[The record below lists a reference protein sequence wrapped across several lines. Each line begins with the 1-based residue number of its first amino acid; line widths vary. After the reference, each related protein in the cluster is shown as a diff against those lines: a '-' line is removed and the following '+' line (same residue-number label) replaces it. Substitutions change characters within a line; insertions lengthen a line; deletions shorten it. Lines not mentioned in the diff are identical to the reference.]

1 MIDLRSDTLTTPT
14 QEMLEAVLTAPLG
27 DDDRTHELGRGED
40 PTVNELE
47 DLAARITG
55 KQAAVL
61 MPSGCMAN
69 TAAVL
74 AQVKPGSTLLVDEQQ
89 HLLISEKYLFD
100 PDFGRMRA
108 RTYRHD
114 AQGRPVLTDIEA
126 RLAEGGVG
134 LVCVENTHNYAGGAA
149 IPPERLESVHR
160 LARAAGVPVHMDGA
174 RLFNAAVA
182 LKVAPEELC
191 RHVDTLMFCL
201 SKGLSA
207 PVGSL
212 VCGPQDTILE
222 VRRMRKALGGA
233 MRQAGVIAA
242 PGLVALRRNV
252 ERLAE
257 DHGNAQAFAERIAGL
272 RHTRLVGAV
281 ATNIAVVDV
290 SSCCPDPLR
299 YCELAAERGLIVRPV
314 LKRYIR
320 FVFYRG
326 VTRADALAA
335 AGIVRALDAEL
346 GAQRAPDAV

>member
-14 QEMLEAVLTAPLG
+14 REMLEAVLTAPLG

-55 KQAAVL
+55 KQAAAL

-114 AQGRPVLTDIEA
+114 AQGRPVLADIEA
-126 RLAEGGVG
+126 RLTEGDVG

-222 VRRMRKALGGA
+222 VRRVRKALGGA

-257 DHGNAQAFAERIAGL
+257 DHGNARAFAERIAGL

-335 AGIVRALDAEL
+335 ADIVRALDAEL
-346 GAQRAPDAV
+346 DAQADA

>member
-1 MIDLRSDTLTTPT
+1 MIDLRSDTLTKPTP
-14 QEMLEAVLTAPLG
+14 EMLEAILTAPLG

-47 DLAARITG
+47 DLAAQICG

-74 AQVKPGSTLLVDEQQ
+74 AQAKPGSTLLVDEQQ

-100 PDFGRMRA
+100 PEFGRMQLK
-108 RTYRHD
+108 TYRHD
-114 AQGRPVLTDIEA
+114 EHGQPNLDDIE
-126 RLAEGGVG
+126 RKLAAGGVD
-134 LVCVENTHNYAGGAA
+134 LVCVENSHNYAGGAV
-149 IPPERLESVHR
+149 ITPERLAAVHE
-160 LARAAGVPVHMDGA
+160 LARAHGVPVHMDGA
-174 RLFNAAVA
+174 RMFNAAIA
-182 LKVAPEELC
+182 LGVEPAEIC

-207 PVGSL
+207 PVGSI
-212 VCGPQDTILE
+212 VCGDQKTILE

-242 PGLVALRRNV
+242 PGLYALHHTV

-257 DHGNAQAFAERIAGL
+257 DHANARAFADAIGGLTRTRI
-272 RHTRLVGAV
+272 VGDV
-281 ATNIAVVDV
+281 VTNIVVVDV
-290 SSCCPDPLR
+290 SDLADDPLA
-299 YCELAAERGLIVRPV
+299 YCERAAEHGLVIRPV
-314 LKRYIR
+314 MKRYIR

-326 VTRADALAA
+326 ITRDDALAA
-335 AGIVRALDAEL
+335 AAIVRDLE
-346 GAQRAPDAV
+346 GHSGTE

>member
-14 QEMLEAVLTAPLG
+14 REMLEAVLTAPLG

-74 AQVKPGSTLLVDEQQ
+74 AQAKPGSTLLVDEQQ

-114 AQGRPVLTDIEA
+114 AQGRPVLADIEA

-222 VRRMRKALGGA
+222 VRRVRKTLGGA

-252 ERLAE
+252 ERLE
-257 DHGNAQAFAERIAGL
+257 IG
-272 RHTRLVGAV
+272 
-281 ATNIAVVDV
+281 
-290 SSCCPDPLR
+290 
-299 YCELAAERGLIVRPV
+299 
-314 LKRYIR
+314 
-320 FVFYRG
+320 
-326 VTRADALAA
+326 RAH
-335 AGIVRALDAEL
+335 V
-346 GAQRAPDAV
+346 